1 MIEIKNITKKYGD
14 FTAIEDI
21 SFNVEKSSIY
31 GLVGYNGAGK
41 ITLLKTAS
49 GIFKPE
55 SGEVLFDGENIYNNG
70 EVRSKLIYVPDEVYF
85 LKGAS
90 LERMAKFYKG
100 YYPNFNDKVFK
111 NMTEA
116 MGLDSKKNIGSFSK
130 GMQRQAEVI
139 LAMSTMPKYMLLD
152 EVFDGIDPQKR
163 NLCRKIF
170 IEYMAETGCSII
182 MSSHNLQ
189 EISDLCDHVAL
200 INGKKL
206 AMNVCVDDASNAYV
220 KYRLI
225 FDRDI
230 DASIF
235 NGIENKGIS
244 IDNKLATIIVP
255 SSYDGGALASLRPI
269 HMDSVTLSLE
279 EVFLNEME
287 DKDYDISKIFS

>member
-1 MIEIKNITKKYGD
+1 MIEIKNLTKKYGS

-21 SFNVEKSSIY
+21 SFTVDESSIY

-41 ITLLKTAS
+41 TTLLKTAA
-49 GIFKPE
+49 GILKADG
-55 SGEVLFDGENIYNNG
+55 GEILFDGENIFDNG
-70 EVRSKLIYVPDEVYF
+70 LVRSNLLYVPDEAYF
-85 LKGAS
+85 IKGAS
-90 LERMAKFYKG
+90 LERMGKFYKD
-100 YYPNFNDKVFK
+100 YYPNFSSKVFK

-116 MGLDSKKNIGSFSK
+116 MGLDPKKNLGSFSK
-130 GMQRQAEVI
+130 GMQRQAVVI
-139 LAMSTMPKYMLLD
+139 LALSTMPKYMLLD
-152 EVFDGIDPQKR
+152 EVFDGIDPHKR
-163 NLCRKIF
+163 NLCKKIF
-170 IEYMAETGCSII
+170 LEYMAETGCSII

-206 AMNVCVDDASNAYV
+206 AMNVSVDDASNAYV

-230 DASIF
+230 DKSIF
-235 NGIENKGIS
+235 DGIENKGIN
-244 IDNKLATIIVP
+244 IDNKFATIIVP
-255 SSYDGGALASLRPI
+255 SDFNDNRLASLRPI

-287 DKDYDISKIFS
+287 DKDYDISKIFC

>member
-41 ITLLKTAS
+41 TTLLKTAS

-55 SGEVLFDGENIYNNG
+55 SGEVLFDGENVYNNG

-189 EISDLCDHVAL
+189 EISELCDHVAL

-244 IDNKLATIIVP
+244 IDNKLDTIIVQ
-255 SSYDGGALASLRPI
+255 SSYDDGELASLRPI

>member
-41 ITLLKTAS
+41 TTLLKTAS

-255 SSYDGGALASLRPI
+255 SSYDDGVLASLRPI

>member
-1 MIEIKNITKKYGD
+1 MIEIKNLTKKYGS

-21 SFNVEKSSIY
+21 SFTVDESSIY

-41 ITLLKTAS
+41 TTLLKTAA
-49 GIFKPE
+49 GILKADG
-55 SGEVLFDGENIYNNG
+55 GEILFDGENIFDNG
-70 EVRSKLIYVPDEVYF
+70 LVRSNLLYVPDEAYF
-85 LKGAS
+85 IKGAS
-90 LERMAKFYKG
+90 LERMGKFYKD
-100 YYPNFNDKVFK
+100 YYPNFSSKVFK

-116 MGLDSKKNIGSFSK
+116 MGLDPKKNLGSFSK
-130 GMQRQAEVI
+130 GMQRQAVVI
-139 LAMSTMPKYMLLD
+139 LALSTMPKYMLLD
-152 EVFDGIDPQKR
+152 EVFDGIDPHKR
-163 NLCRKIF
+163 NLCKKIF
-170 IEYMAETGCSII
+170 LEYMAETGCSII

-206 AMNVCVDDASNAYV
+206 AMNVSVDDASNAYV

-230 DASIF
+230 DKSIF
-235 NGIENKGIS
+235 DGIENKGIN
-244 IDNKLATIIVP
+244 IDNKFATIIVP
-255 SSYDGGALASLRPI
+255 SNFNDNRLASLRPI

-287 DKDYDISKIFS
+287 DKDYDISKIFC

>member
-41 ITLLKTAS
+41 TTLLKTAS

-55 SGEVLFDGENIYNNG
+55 SGEVLFDGENVYNNG

-90 LERMAKFYKG
+90 LERMAKFY
-100 YYPNFNDKVFK
+100 

-255 SSYDGGALASLRPI
+255 SSYDDGALASLRPI

>member
-41 ITLLKTAS
+41 TTLLKTAS

-269 HMDSVTLSLE
+269 HMDSVTLSHE

>member
-1 MIEIKNITKKYGD
+1 MIEIQTIAKKYGY

-41 ITLLKTAS
+41 TTLLKTAS

-70 EVRSKLIYVPDEVYF
+70 EVRSKLIYLPDEVYF

-100 YYPNFNDKVFK
+100 YYPNFNGKVFK

>member
-41 ITLLKTAS
+41 TTLLKTAS

-55 SGEVLFDGENIYNNG
+55 SGEVLFDGENVYNNG

-244 IDNKLATIIVP
+244 IDNKLATINVP
-255 SSYDGGALASLRPI
+255 SSYDDGALASLRPI

>member
-1 MIEIKNITKKYGD
+1 MIEIKNLTKKYGS

-21 SFNVEKSSIY
+21 SFTVDKSSIY

-41 ITLLKTAS
+41 TTLLKTAA
-49 GIFKPE
+49 GMLKADD
-55 SGEVLFDGENIYNNG
+55 GEILFDGENIFDNG
-70 EVRSKLIYVPDEVYF
+70 LVRSNLLYVPDEAYF
-85 LKGAS
+85 IKGAS
-90 LERMAKFYKG
+90 LERMGKFYKD
-100 YYPNFNDKVFK
+100 YYPNFSTKVFR

-116 MGLDSKKNIGSFSK
+116 MGLDPKKNLGSFSK
-130 GMQRQAEVI
+130 GMQRQAVVI
-139 LAMSTMPKYMLLD
+139 LALSTMPKYMLLD
-152 EVFDGIDPQKR
+152 EVFDGIDPHKR
-163 NLCRKIF
+163 NLCKKIF
-170 IEYMAETGCSII
+170 LEYMAETGCSII

-206 AMNVCVDDASNAYV
+206 AMNVSVDDASNAYV

-230 DASIF
+230 DKSIF
-235 NGIENKGIS
+235 DGIENKGIN
-244 IDNKLATIIVP
+244 IDNKFATIIV
-255 SSYDGGALASLRPI
+255 SSNFNDNRLASLRPI

-287 DKDYDISKIFS
+287 DKDYDISKIFC